1 MYLEN
6 YDPISMLVSKQTF
19 VKQARFPVIDAHN
32 HLDNEFGG
40 GWIHK
45 PMEEILQA
53 MDEVNVHTLI
63 DLDGGWGEKI
73 LQKHLEIFKSTLSER
88 FQVFGGINWEGWK
101 DLWESISGMG
111 GQSDA
116 RTS

>member
-73 LQKHLEIFKSTLSER
+73 LQKHLEIFKSTSNRKDSR
-88 FQVFGGINWEGWK
+88 FLVE
-101 DLWESISGMG
+101 
-111 GQSDA
+111 
-116 RTS
+116 